1 MPGTISRP
9 KRSARGRPAAA
20 VKSTTGL
27 SNFVRVSK
35 LPTLGKDIDDKI
47 AALKAGR
54 TSTIEIVLTSKKRS
68 ATDETEDSSRTD
80 TSRKKIR
87 REAEP
92 TPVLPIAPATGKKK
106 TVKFAEPEAAKNTPS
121 FAAPTVS
128 SSRKRRLEADS
139 ATPEP
144 ETLLER
150 LNLSSPIRKRTKATI
165 QPKNDFDL
173 PQELV
178 DLLDLHV
185 ALLKTLSMTIAHSG
199 NNSPIELS
207 TIYTSISQAW
217 GKRQVALDD
226 IRICIGIL
234 GWTPV
239 KADKTSCRFFL
250 CDYGRGKIYIERNPD
265 AGSGPLREKKLNMD
279 FEANLRTLWLG
290 RRDQNIRLF
299 IATLPRA
306 AVKSCTVMHP
316 ITAKGQRTLMELKNG
331 VVRKPHHGEEA
342 KAVPLLKADGSEMS
356 LLERIRHKDRIR
368 REEAAKGPTPAELA
382 RRAALQRAEDIAA
395 VIGML
400 CMATS
405 TGQARIS
412 FTMAALMTKI
422 KDSLRNPISHED
434 GVICVKLLATEIAP
448 QWMRV
453 VTVGGRENVV
463 LQTAMQPNKAVL
475 QERVNTL
482 LA

>member
-1 MPGTISRP
+1 MPGAISRP
-9 KRSARGRPAAA
+9 KRSTRGRPATA
-20 VKSTTGL
+20 VKPTADIS
-27 SNFVRVSK
+27 SFVRVSK
-35 LPTLGKDIDDKI
+35 LPTLGKDVGDKI

-54 TSTIEIVLTSKKRS
+54 TSTIEIVLTSKKRT
-68 ATDETEDSSRTD
+68 ATDEVEDSSRTE
-80 TSRKKIR
+80 TTHKKAR

-92 TPVLPIAPATGKKK
+92 TPALPIAPVSRKKK
-106 TVKFAEPEAAKNTPS
+106 TVRFAEPEAAKNTPS

-150 LNLSSPIRKRTKATI
+150 LNLSSPIRKRTKTTI
-165 QPKNDFDL
+165 QPENDLDL

-178 DLLDLHV
+178 DLLDLYV
-185 ALLKTLSMTIAHSG
+185 ALLKTLSMTIAHNGS
-199 NNSPIELS
+199 NSPIDLS

-217 GKRQVALDD
+217 GKRQVTLDD
-226 IRICIGIL
+226 IRICVGVL
-234 GWTPV
+234 SWTPV
-239 KADKTSCRFFL
+239 KADKASTQFFL
-250 CDYGRGKIYIERNPD
+250 CDYGRGKICIERNPD
-265 AGSGPLREKKLNMD
+265 AGPGPLREKKLNMD

-299 IATLPRA
+299 IATLPKA
-306 AVKSCTVMHP
+306 AIKSCTAVHP

-331 VVRKPHHGEEA
+331 VVRKPQQKEEA
-342 KAVPLLKADGSEMS
+342 KAAPLLNADGSEMT
-356 LLERIRHKDRIR
+356 LLERIRHKDRLR
-368 REEAAKGPTPAELA
+368 KEEAAKGPTPAELA

-412 FTMAALMTKI
+412 FTMTALMTKI

-434 GVICVKLLATEIAP
+434 GVTCVKLLATEIAP
-448 QWMRV
+448 QWIRV
-453 VTVGGRENVV
+453 VTVGGRENIV
-463 LQTAMQPNKAVL
+463 LQTAMQPNKAVI
-475 QERVNTL
+475 QEKVNTL